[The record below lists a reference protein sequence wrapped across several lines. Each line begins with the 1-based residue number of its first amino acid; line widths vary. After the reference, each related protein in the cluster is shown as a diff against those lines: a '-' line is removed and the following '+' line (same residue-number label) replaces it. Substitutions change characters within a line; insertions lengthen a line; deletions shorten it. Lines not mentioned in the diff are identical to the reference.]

1 MKELLED
8 PKIIEP
14 LHEIGCACSVC
25 VTERKS
31 RVRSSHPLMDKEIK
45 AQRILIPRS
54 EAIEIARDE
63 LNFHQHRIG
72 ELMAE
77 LERLGDMS

>member
-1 MKELLED
+1 MKELSED

-45 AQRILIPRS
+45 AQRILIPVDQKIAQLL
-54 EAIEIARDE
+54 EAKEMYETRIAGIDLELSILRD
-63 LNFHQHRIG
+63 R
-72 ELMAE
+72 
-77 LERLGDMS
+77 